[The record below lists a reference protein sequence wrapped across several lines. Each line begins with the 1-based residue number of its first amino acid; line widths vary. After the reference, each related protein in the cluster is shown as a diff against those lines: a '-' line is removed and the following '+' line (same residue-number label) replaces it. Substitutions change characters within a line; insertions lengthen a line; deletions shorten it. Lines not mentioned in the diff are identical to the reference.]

1 MKPKSGYNSVRMSN
15 LANKN
20 ILLCVTGGI
29 AAYKAAELVRLFKT
43 ANASVRVLM
52 TQGAQEFITP
62 LTMQALSGDKVHTD
76 LLSTEAEAAMGHIEL
91 AKWSDLIVVAPC
103 SANSLSKLAEG
114 RGDDLFSAV
123 CLASESDLFVAPAMN
138 QAMWKDMRTQKNLK
152 RIIKFG
158 AKIIGPVSGE
168 QACGDIGEG
177 RMTEPKDIFSE
188 IENEIECGLLTGR
201 KVLITAGP
209 TQEMIDPV
217 RFISNKSSGKMG
229 FSLAE
234 EIKNQGAIVT
244 LISGPVNLK
253 TPDKVK
259 RFDVQSAKEMQSKVE
274 ELIEDYDIFISAAAV
289 ADFKPKKYEQKKIK
303 KGSKVGQMKIELDKN
318 FDILKTVTDKKLNLK
333 TVGFA
338 AETEDLINNAEKKL
352 VEKNLDLIVANDV
365 SDQSIGF
372 DSDENEVTLITKLE
386 KKAIKKTS
394 KKNVSKKIVEFIA
407 QKVID
412 D

>member
-1 MKPKSGYNSVRMSN
+1 MLKGKR
-15 LANKN
+15 
-20 ILLCVTGGI
+20 ILLIVTGGI
-29 AAYKAAELVRLFKT
+29 AAFKSLELVRQIRT
-43 ANASVRVLM
+43 AGGEVRAIL
-52 TQGAQEFITP
+52 TKSAAEFVTP
-62 LTMQALSGDKVHTD
+62 LSLQALTEDRVYSDIFSLTD
-76 LLSTEAEAAMGHIEL
+76 ESEMGHIQL
-91 AKWSDLIVVAPC
+91 SRNSDLIVVAPC

-158 AKIIGPVSGE
+158 AKIIGPASGE

-303 KGSKVGQMKIELDKN
+303 KGSEVDQMKIELDKN

-386 KKAIKKTS
+386 KKVIKKTS

-407 QKVID
+407 QKVIND
-412 D
+412 

>member
-1 MKPKSGYNSVRMSN
+1 MSN

-43 ANASVRVLM
+43 ANAFVRVLM

-76 LLSTEAEAAMGHIEL
+76 LLNTEAEAAMGHIEL

-158 AKIIGPVSGE
+158 AKIIGPASGE

-177 RMTEPKDIFSE
+177 RMTEPKEIFSE
-188 IENEIECGLLTGR
+188 IENEIECGLLAGR

-244 LISGPVNLK
+244 LISGPVNLD

-274 ELIEDYDIFISAAAV
+274 ELIEDCDIFISAAAV

-303 KGSKVGQMKIELDKN
+303 KGSEVHQMKIELDKN

-386 KKAIKKTS
+386 KKKIKKTS
-394 KKNVSKKIVEFIA
+394 KKNVSKKIIEFIA
-407 QKVID
+407 QKVIND
-412 D
+412 